1 MIYNEY
7 NVNVSCLFSYE
18 LINIYVL
25 YWKKMRK
32 YAKKYNIFI
41 DLFFEI
47 GYNSIVNSLEILLWL
62 LKEIYI

>member
-18 LINIYVL
+18 LINIYVS
-25 YWKKMRK
+25 YCKKMRK
-32 YAKKYNIFI
+32 YAKKYNVFI

-47 GYNSIVNSLEILLWL
+47 GYNSIVNSLEVLL
-62 LKEIYI
+62 